1 MALGKLWN
9 TFFGK
14 RTAAELANP
23 SAEAYPNAVPQP
35 TAVASP
41 AAARPASGHPA
52 AAGPEVT
59 AASPPPAPASAPPA
73 ASGRRTAAASRRA
86 AAVKAASVAPAADA
100 PSPPQ
105 PAPRAVTRR
114 TNAWTPLLG
123 GRQIGTILDTNLGDA
138 ARAVEVL
145 QAIAD
150 PTAAPPKY
158 VAIDQFDL
166 GNGRLTLMEFH
177 QRIRREGGQP
187 VAIPGDLLSGL
198 RQLSQTLGTVDLV
211 LLDGEQVD
219 LTQLELRRLLARV
232 THSESLVLQRDSQGR
247 WQPLRV
253 GSPAVA
259 ASSASRKAA

>member
-23 SAEAYPNAVPQP
+23 SAEAFPNAVPQP
-35 TAVASP
+35 TGAVASVAERPGPGSP
-41 AAARPASGHPA
+41 AAAAPG
-52 AAGPEVT
+52 VT
-59 AASPPPAPASAPPA
+59 AASAQPAPASVPPAVATGRTAAANRRAATVKAAAEAPPA
-73 ASGRRTAAASRRA
+73 A
-86 AAVKAASVAPAADA
+86 PA
-100 PSPPQ
+100 PPQ
-105 PAPRAVTRR
+105 PATRVVTRR
-114 TNAWTPLLG
+114 TNAWTPLIG

-150 PTAAPPKY
+150 ATAPPPKY

-166 GNGRLTLMEFH
+166 GNGRLTLREFH

-211 LLDGEQVD
+211 LLDGEQAD
-219 LTQLELRRLLARV
+219 LTQLELRRLLTRV
-232 THSESLVLQRDSQGR
+232 THSESLVLQRDGRGR
-247 WQPLRV
+247 WQPLPV
-253 GSPAVA
+253 DLPA
-259 ASSASRKAA
+259 ASTGAASRKAA

>member
-23 SAEAYPNAVPQP
+23 SAEAFPNAVPQP
-35 TAVASP
+35 TAAVAPVAERPASGSP
-41 AAARPASGHPA
+41 AAAA
-52 AAGPEVT
+52 PEVA
-59 AASPPPAPASAPPA
+59 AASPQPAPERPQRA
-73 ASGRRTAAASRRA
+73 AATRRTAATSRRA
-86 AAVKAASVAPAADA
+86 AAVQAAPEVQPAAPAT
-100 PSPPQ
+100 PQ
-105 PAPRAVTRR
+105 PAPRVVTRR
-114 TNAWTPLLG
+114 TNAWTPLLS

-150 PTAAPPKY
+150 ATAPPPKY

-166 GNGRLTLMEFH
+166 GNGRLTLREFH

-198 RQLSQTLGTVDLV
+198 RQLSQTLGAVDLV

-219 LTQLELRRLLARV
+219 LNQLELHRLLARV
-232 THSESLVLQRDSQGR
+232 THSESLVLQRDGQGR

-253 GSPAVA
+253 DSLVMATGA
-259 ASSASRKAA
+259 ASRKAA